1 MASETVTRSLGAATR
16 KVPGLRRVPV
26 LALVTAA
33 EVALMARNHLMR
45 LTPQE
50 RRRLLVLAREGQ
62 GRPSRL
68 TEAERRELERLLDK
82 LEARLL
88 VGDAVSRLS
97 PVPLPRR
104 LVYGRR

>member
-1 MASETVTRSLGAATR
+1 MASEKMTRSLGAATR
-16 KVPGLRRVPV
+16 KVPGLRRIPIVV
-26 LALVTAA
+26 LISAA
-33 EVALMARNHLMR
+33 EVALMAREHLMR

-50 RRRLLVLAREGQ
+50 RRRLFVLTREGR

-68 TEAERRELERLLDK
+68 TEAERRELERLLHK
-82 LEARLL
+82 LEARGLF
-88 VGDAVSRLS
+88 GDAVTRLS